1 MRSPIP
7 RTILAVSLSAAE
19 GSEAALEILRSGKPR
34 RLSPHEGMTFGTPAG
49 RKLSVAS
56 ADPIGRPACQ
66 GNVPVARRP
75 TKANMTGRIRGI
87 REIGLAILPSGP
99 SCEQGSRGIDPEIT
113 PIPDAAGTCAA
124 GGSVISQNRPGTG
137 TNDLRTSA

>member
-87 REIGLAILPSGP
+87 REVQ
-99 SCEQGSRGIDPEIT
+99 QGSVQSGWRSFQAVRHASKAR
-113 PIPDAAGTCAA
+113 AASIRKSRRSPMPQARAPQEG
-124 GGSVISQNRPGTG
+124 P
-137 TNDLRTSA
+137 